1 MKVEESIHFYDGLI
15 TEKKLNDINK
25 ILLNKNFPWYYNHQP
40 SENDYNFKNTFE
52 HFQFAHWFVFN
63 SEISSTY
70 INDFKNVLDNVPI
83 NYDLIV
89 RAKANFLPQVQN
101 NSFNN
106 PHKDIVRKDR
116 QHKIGIIYLNDAD
129 GDTVIVKKT
138 SNVDSG
144 QIAVVLIDDQ
154 EATLKRVRKK
164 GNTIALEADNR
175 SYGTKIYAA
184 NRIKI
189 QGKLVSLYRNFH

>member
-1 MKVEESIHFYDGLI
+1 MKVEESINFYDGLI

-25 ILLNKNFPWYYNHQP
+25 VLLNKNFPWYYNHQT

-52 HFQFAHWFVFN
+52 HFQFAHWFIFN

-106 PHKDIVRKDR
+106 PHKDIVR
-116 QHKIGIIYLNDAD
+116 NDAD
-129 GDTVIVKKT
+129 GDTFIFNQEKEIIKRVTPKA
-138 SNVDSG
+138 G
-144 QIAVVLIDDQ
+144 RVLIMSGDLIH
-154 EATLKRVRKK
+154 TSSHPNK
-164 GNTIALEADNR
+164 
-175 SYGTKIYAA
+175 TKYRMIL
-184 NRIKI
+184 NINF
-189 QGKLVSLYRNFH
+189 LV

>member
-25 ILLNKNFPWYYNHQP
+25 ILLNKNFPWYYNHQT
-40 SENDYNFKNTFE
+40 SENDYN
-52 HFQFAHWFVFN
+52 
-63 SEISSTY
+63 
-70 INDFKNVLDNVPI
+70 FKNVLDNVPI

-129 GDTVIVKKT
+129 GDTVIFNQEKEIIKRVTPKA
-138 SNVDSG
+138 G
-144 QIAVVLIDDQ
+144 RVLIMSGDLIH
-154 EATLKRVRKK
+154 TSSHPNK
-164 GNTIALEADNR
+164 
-175 SYGTKIYAA
+175 TKYRMIL
-184 NRIKI
+184 NINF
-189 QGKLVSLYRNFH
+189 LV

>member
-1 MKVEESIHFYDGLI
+1 MKVEESINFYDGLI

-25 ILLNKNFPWYYNHQP
+25 ILLNKNFPWYYNHQT

-129 GDTVIVKKT
+129 GDTVIFNQDKEIIKRVTPKA
-138 SNVDSG
+138 G
-144 QIAVVLIDDQ
+144 RVLIMSGDLIH
-154 EATLKRVRKK
+154 TSSHPNK
-164 GNTIALEADNR
+164 
-175 SYGTKIYAA
+175 TKH
-184 NRIKI
+184 RIVLNI
-189 QGKLVSLYRNFH
+189 NFLV